1 MAAMPPMTGV
11 YNIPVEPGSPYIHHQ
26 TVRRLPSMKRFYSER
41 SGIAERLRQ
50 VIGGYLD
57 DGGFPTHNEILQEVF
72 GRYAVG
78 DYPSD
83 RTMCFFVGDL
93 DAFTPD
99 FIRVL
104 QERVLADYPLWRLK
118 AQFEERSIGVYPQ
131 GAWLG
136 DQWVAGPS
144 TATHLAY
151 RKWLIEAREYREK
164 RFGPLRR
171 QLAYVRRLIPA
182 VMATASRQRFR
193 ALGVFDCYQPPHF
206 SNHSIWI
213 LQTINPCMVDHHP
226 DQGPVRTSAVNQD
239 GDIYPEFCEEFEP
252 YTDVNP
258 PFWLVTYL
266 LGPTHPYEFVIKDEQ
281 GAVAGRASVKKVIR
295 DAQLLAE
302 EGERGKR

>member
-99 FIRVL
+99 FIRIL
-104 QERVLADYPLWRLK
+104 QEQVLADYPLWRLK

-151 RKWLIEAREYREK
+151 RKRLIEAREYREK
-164 RFGPLRR
+164 RFGPLSSPAGLC
-171 QLAYVRRLIPA
+171 QAAYSGGHGHGLATTLPWAWRVRLLP
-182 VMATASRQRFR
+182 TASLLESLYLDS
-193 ALGVFDCYQPPHF
+193 A
-206 SNHSIWI
+206 NHKS
-213 LQTINPCMVDHHP
+213 QH
-226 DQGPVRTSAVNQD
+226 
-239 GDIYPEFCEEFEP
+239 
-252 YTDVNP
+252 
-258 PFWLVTYL
+258 
-266 LGPTHPYEFVIKDEQ
+266 
-281 GAVAGRASVKKVIR
+281 GRAPSRSRACPHVCGKP
-295 DAQLLAE
+295 
-302 EGERGKR
+302 GRGHIPRIL